1 MEDFDTKV
9 TVANADAKV
18 VRKLNN
24 NIDDLGTVID
34 LLGDAI
40 GKSKLV
46 RLMFQKYVKTA
57 VRAWIFKEAQSDI
70 ENIFDKAFI
79 DKTDIQ
85 NLMEDHRQN
94 VQRQGGVEII
104 DGPQRVVSYFLKQK
118 CMDNV
123 KSSEEGATH
132 IADAALKTKAFGNI
146 LLKLPWE
153 WEIFR
158 DTVDFSTQAT
168 LSVLNNDRI
177 ILFVVL
183 SCLL

>member
-104 DGPQRVVSYFLKQK
+104 DGPQRVVS
-118 CMDNV
+118 
-123 KSSEEGATH
+123 
-132 IADAALKTKAFGNI
+132 
-146 LLKLPWE
+146 
-153 WEIFR
+153 
-158 DTVDFSTQAT
+158 
-168 LSVLNNDRI
+168 
-177 ILFVVL
+177 
-183 SCLL
+183 